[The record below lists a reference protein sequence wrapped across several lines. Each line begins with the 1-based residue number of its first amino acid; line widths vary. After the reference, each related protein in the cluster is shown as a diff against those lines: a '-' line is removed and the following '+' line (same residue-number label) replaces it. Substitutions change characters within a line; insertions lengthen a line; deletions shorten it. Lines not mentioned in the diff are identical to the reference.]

1 MCRFGTSVNAPR
13 WVCLLPL
20 LWGPGAAS
28 SAEVVVSRAAV
39 GFEVRAWIEAPAPID
54 SCYAVLTD
62 FERLAE
68 FIPDMQ
74 SSRIVSAPGEP
85 LLLRQVGRTRFAFF
99 ELSFDVTLALELD
112 PPSRVGFRRVAG
124 SLVRMEG
131 DWRISGDGSGCR
143 IDYGAIIAPDVF
155 VPPLIGPALMRRQ
168 VRRQLEGIEA
178 EIARRAGEG

>member
-1 MCRFGTSVNAPR
+1 MNAPR
-13 WVCLLPL
+13 WVFLLPL
-20 LWGPGAAS
+20 VWGPGVAS
-28 SAEVVVSRAAV
+28 SAEVVVSRAAA
-39 GFEVRAWIEAPAPID
+39 GFEVRAGIEAPAPID

-74 SSRIVSAPGEP
+74 SSRIVSAPGKP
-85 LLLRQVGRTRFAFF
+85 LLVRQVSRTRFAFF

-112 PPSRVGFRRVAG
+112 PPSRIGFRRVAG
-124 SLVRMEG
+124 SLVHMEG

-143 IDYGAIIAPDVF
+143 IEYGAIIAPGVF
-155 VPPLIGPALMRRQ
+155 VPPLIGPAVMRRQ

-178 EIARRAGEG
+178 EIARRAAKG